1 MFIAFALAMAAQS
14 YVPVPCVEMSL
25 TTDTEQI
32 GAGQKLEV
40 YLHMGGD
47 GCPYDSIEW
56 CIIYD
61 PEKVEPIGQVSNASW
76 RYSGF
81 LPDPD
86 GFNDV
91 DHDGIAV
98 WYGVPFQGVSV
109 PAYGDVAKIVFAV
122 LPGASGETEIG
133 LSIKEGQFG
142 TTRVLDNGV
151 NITQSVFSKV
161 SLKIS

>member
-1 MFIAFALAMAAQS
+1 MFVAFALALAAQG
-14 YVPVPCVEMSL
+14 YAPVPCVDMYL
-25 TTDTEQI
+25 TSATDHV
-32 GAGQKLEV
+32 GDGQKLEV
-40 YLHMGGD
+40 YLHMD
-47 GCPYDSIEW
+47 GSCVYDSIEW
-56 CIIYD
+56 CIVYD

-98 WYGVPFQGVSV
+98 WYGVPFQGVGV
-109 PAYGDVAKIVFAV
+109 PNYGDVATVVFAV

-133 LSIKEGQFG
+133 LSTKEGQFG
-142 TTRVLDNGV
+142 TTRALDNGV

-161 SLKIS
+161 SLKIN